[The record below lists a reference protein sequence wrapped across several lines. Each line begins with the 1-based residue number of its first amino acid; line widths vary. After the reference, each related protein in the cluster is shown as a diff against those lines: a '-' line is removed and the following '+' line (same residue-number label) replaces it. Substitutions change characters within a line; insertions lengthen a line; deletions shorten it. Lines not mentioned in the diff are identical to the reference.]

1 MARRIADKV
10 CTPQTLATRLA
21 RAPRP
26 LVFTNGCFDLLHRG
40 HVDYL
45 EQARALGATL
55 LVAVNS
61 DASVRALGKG
71 AERPLNPLAERLAV
85 VAALESVDLVVPF
98 ETETPLDLIVQVRPQ
113 VLVKGGDWAEEA
125 IVGAREVRRGGGS
138 VHSIPIRY
146 QRSTSALVAKLQ
158 AGSPTGSSPTG

>member
-1 MARRIADKV
+1 MARRIAEKV
-10 CTPQTLATRLA
+10 CRPQALAARLATL
-21 RAPRP
+21 PRP

-71 AERPLNPLAERLAV
+71 AERPLNPLEERLAV

-98 ETETPLDLIVQVRPQ
+98 ESETPLELITQVRPQ
-113 VLVKGGDWAEEA
+113 ILVKGGDWPEEA
-125 IVGAREVRRGGGS
+125 IVGAAQVRSDGGH
-138 VHSIPIRY
+138 VQSIPIRY
-146 QRSTSALVAKLQ
+146 PRSTSALVARLRGDDP
-158 AGSPTGSSPTG
+158 A